1 MVASDRYKRQIIL
14 PEIGEEGQKALL
26 NARVLCVGAGGLGSP
41 ALLYLAAAGVG
52 KIGIIE
58 FDTVDESNLQRQV
71 LFTTRSVGLSKAVVA
86 KEKLQDLNP
95 EIDIEIYEDE
105 LNAENAPKLFEN
117 YDVILDGTDNFETK
131 FLINDASVKYGKP
144 WVYGAIQGFDGQ
156 ASVFNAQNG
165 PCYRCLYPEKTKA
178 RIANCAEAGVIGA
191 VAGLVGVTQALQVI
205 QLITGDKSFEP
216 LIGKLW
222 TLDTKTMQTRIL
234 NIPPNPDCSICS
246 KKQSEVFL
254 SYSSPVCGFIP
265 ELTPQQVREKKQV
278 RLIDVRE
285 KEEWD
290 QGYIEGA
297 QHWPLSRLME
307 GAFPDIPQ
315 EDIILYCQKGMRSM
329 QAAQI
334 LKSEGYLDIYSMS
347 GGYEEWLNY
356 REDALK

>member
-1 MVASDRYKRQIIL
+1 MMRYKRQITL

-26 NARVLCVGAGGLGSP
+26 NARVLCVGAGGIGSP

-52 KIGIIE
+52 HIGIIE

-95 EIDIEIYEDE
+95 EIEITIYEDE
-105 LNAENAPKLFEN
+105 LDAENAPKLFKN
-117 YDVILDGTDNFETK
+117 YDIILDGTDNFETK
-131 FLINDASVKYGKP
+131 FLINDAAVKYSKP

-165 PCYRCLYPEKTKA
+165 PCYRCLYPEKPKA

-191 VAGLVGVTQALQVI
+191 VAGLIGVTQALQVI

-222 TLDTKTMQTRIL
+222 TIDAKTMQTHLL
-234 NIPPNPDCSICS
+234 NIPKNPDCSVCS
-246 KKQSEVFL
+246 KKQDEVLL
-254 SYSSPVCGFIP
+254 SYSSPVCVFVP
-265 ELTPQQVREKKQV
+265 ELTLQQACEKPEIY
-278 RLIDVRE
+278 LIDVRE
-285 KEEWD
+285 LEEWD

-297 QHWPLSRLME
+297 RHWPLSRMLE
-307 GAFPDIPQ
+307 GALPDLP
-315 EDIILYCQKGMRSM
+315 EDEEIVLYCQKGMRSV

-334 LKSEGYLDIYSMS
+334 LKAEGHLDVYSLS